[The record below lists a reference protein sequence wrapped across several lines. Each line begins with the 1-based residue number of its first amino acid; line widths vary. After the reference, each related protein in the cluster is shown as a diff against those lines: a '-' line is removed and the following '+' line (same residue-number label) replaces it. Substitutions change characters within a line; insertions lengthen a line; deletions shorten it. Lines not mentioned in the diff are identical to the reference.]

1 MLRMR
6 MERSVA
12 NRRKQDA
19 AAAKEKEAAHALAVE
34 IDDLRA
40 QQCRRLAERYNFYVV
55 KFRLYLLK

>member
-12 NRRKQDA
+12 NRRKQGA
-19 AAAKEKEAAHALAVE
+19 AAAKEMEAAHALAVD

-40 QQCRRLAERYNFYVV
+40 QHRRLADELAA
-55 KFRLYLLK
+55 KITI